1 MNGCSDTKEP
11 TENGKVL
18 RNNDEKGSDGCVLP
32 GIESSQGCRFNS
44 RRRSLSFTHTH
55 TYVCTYAHTRVKR
68 LGGGMC
74 CRLLILHTKLSGGS
88 FITGLFQG
96 GQTREKSIL
105 HYSSSVSLT
114 LLCAVVG
121 VCTCA
126 SRLHKCDP
134 IQTWQGALWRDLRQ
148 FTPATVIPSAPSQQR
163 SNRPSRRCDGTHINN
178 VDVVVIRQ
186 RFQHFADG
194 RPDQLQS

>member
-1 MNGCSDTKEP
+1 MDVCFLGLNQVRGVDLIA
-11 TENGKVL
+11 GGDL
-18 RNNDEKGSDGCVLP
+18 
-32 GIESSQGCRFNS
+32 
-44 RRRSLSFTHTH
+44 SLLYTRVHVRTHTQ
-55 TYVCTYAHTRVKR
+55 VKR

-74 CRLLILHTKLSGGS
+74 CRLLILHTELSGGS

-96 GQTREKSIL
+96 GHTREKSIL

-114 LLCAVVG
+114 LLRAVVG
-121 VCTCA
+121 VCMCA
-126 SRLHKCDP
+126 LRLHTCDP
-134 IQTWQGALWRDLRQ
+134 IQTWQGALWRDLRP
-148 FTPATVIPSAPSQQR
+148 FTPATVITSAPSQPR
-163 SNRPSRRCDGTHINN
+163 SNRPIRRCDGAHINN